1 MSEKIFTQGLVF
13 KLPAEK
19 APMWLKGK
27 LSIKADEFIEFLNA
41 NKNEKGWVTI
51 DLKVGQSGKAYG
63 ELNTWTPEQQQAP
76 TRKVETKQDINA
88 YDTVEYPEEEI
99 NPEDI
104 PF

>member
-1 MSEKIFTQGLVF
+1 MSEKIFTQGLF
-13 KLPAEK
+13 FNLPHAK
-19 APMWLKGK
+19 APEYVKGK

-76 TRKVETKQDINA
+76 TQKVETKQNINA

-99 NPEDI
+99 DLSQI